1 MTFVITKKFSKH
13 ILVKNLIALATSIIL
28 LYGKSFSQSYDT
40 TNYYGKMNYVFHYV
54 NKNQIA
60 TGLLRDYGIEF
71 LNLDNYTGAVLH
83 DSNFVSLDE
92 WRMLYTSLY
101 SSQINS
107 NANMLYLDTV
117 NNLINETTIQIA
129 LSLL

>member
-1 MTFVITKKFSKH
+1 M
-13 ILVKNLIALATSIIL
+13 KNLIALATSIIL

-83 DSNFVSLDE
+83 DSNFVSLNE
-92 WRMLYTSLY
+92 WP
-101 SSQINS
+101 
-107 NANMLYLDTV
+107 
-117 NNLINETTIQIA
+117 IA
-129 LSLL
+129 LHKPLQSANKQQCQYALLGYCK

>member
-1 MTFVITKKFSKH
+1 
-13 ILVKNLIALATSIIL
+13 
-28 LYGKSFSQSYDT
+28 
-40 TNYYGKMNYVFHYV
+40 MNYVFHYV